1 MWYDHRQTERVERR
15 DCGFRNT
22 WRRLSLDLYSLPP
35 VVLLWSLAIWSL
47 LLWSTL
53 PGSAQS
59 SSEWP
64 SYVRLC
70 NAEPIPPTPYASV
83 SD

>member
-1 MWYDHRQTERVERR
+1 MWYDRRQTERVERR
-15 DCGFRNT
+15 DRGFRNM

-35 VVLLWSLAIWSL
+35 VALLWSLVISTL

-83 SD
+83 LD

>member
-1 MWYDHRQTERVERR
+1 MWYDRSQTEKVERR
-15 DCGFRNT
+15 DRGFRNT

-35 VVLLWSLAIWSL
+35 VVLLWSLVISTL

-53 PGSAQS
+53 LGSAQS

>member
-1 MWYDHRQTERVERR
+1 MWYDRRQTERVERR
-15 DCGFRNT
+15 DRGFLNM

-35 VVLLWSLAIWSL
+35 VALLWSLVISTL

-64 SYVRLC
+64 SCVRLC
-70 NAEPIPPTPYASV
+70 NAEPIPPTHYASV